1 MRCLVAVLSAE
12 MEGLTLNPARTSMIR
27 KHSLSAAS
35 AVMFAK
41 LTNFCQADKFTK
53 PVTIRARDDNVRA
66 ALKALPIA
74 Y

>member
-1 MRCLVAVLSAE
+1 

-41 LTNFCQADKFTK
+41 LTNSQSRLQ
-53 PVTIRARDDNVRA
+53 IRARDDNVRA

-74 Y
+74 NEHLNPN

>member
-1 MRCLVAVLSAE
+1 
-12 MEGLTLNPARTSMIR
+12 MIR

-41 LTNFCQADKFTK
+41 LTNSQSRLQ
-53 PVTIRARDDNVRA
+53 IRARDDNVRA

-74 Y
+74 NEHLNPN